1 MRGYMRFLSRTLIYR
16 GNAAI
21 LENRAYLERVSK
33 KNNNSIQR
41 F

>member
-1 MRGYMRFLSRTLIYR
+1 VQYKSGAKPGKMRGYMRFLSRTLIYR

-21 LENRAYLERVSK
+21 LEDRA
-33 KNNNSIQR
+33 